1 MTLLALSG
9 VVGVTFTGKKHYV
22 TDHLSDCTIWHFAC
36 VLLWIIGSYREY
48 AIAIDGEAG
57 DSLT

>member
-22 TDHLSDCTIWHFAC
+22 TDHLSDCTIWQFAC
-36 VLLWIIGSYREY
+36 VLLWIIETNLGRVH
-48 AIAIDGEAG
+48 IAIFRNSDP
-57 DSLT
+57 T